1 MDLRSNLKFVLL
13 LFVFNDIS
21 AAKLAFDNF
30 KFNKTFTD
38 AAPGKTKF
46 VIFIIQIKTFLH

>member
-1 MDLRSNLKFVLL
+1 MDLRSNLKIFVL

-21 AAKLAFDNF
+21 ASKLAFDNF

-38 AAPGKTKF
+38 AAPGKDKF
-46 VIFIIQIKTFLH
+46 VL